1 MQESSSKTEVYI
13 TRHFQDKGK
22 TLSAVLE
29 ELAIKMAEEK
39 SKIAN

>member
-1 MQESSSKTEVYI
+1 MQKSCSKTEVYI

-29 ELAIKMAEEK
+29 ELAIKMAGEE
-39 SKIAN
+39 SKTAN